1 MGLKGDSPSPPFVV
15 YHHPTEYF
23 STELF
28 TKFAYLPQRSMIP
41 LSAKM
46 DRYPDWVRGQ
56 PGCAGT
62 NPALPKL

>member
-41 LSAKM
+41 
-46 DRYPDWVRGQ
+46 
-56 PGCAGT
+56 
-62 NPALPKL
+62 